1 MLPALTLQGEP
12 LPDVKLG
19 GRSVNTTA
27 MQWHPTQR
35 VLAMGR
41 ADGVL
46 ALHLLTP
53 TCPSILL
60 RMPDSPPCPSCLPY
74 QIRGA

>member
-1 MLPALTLQGEP
+1 MRVE
-12 LPDVKLG
+12 DVELG

-41 ADGVL
+41 ADGVATLQL
-46 ALHLLTP
+46 ASSSSFET
-53 TCPSILL
+53 
-60 RMPDSPPCPSCLPY
+60 LP
-74 QIRGA
+74 QNRP

>member
-46 ALHLLTP
+46 ALHL
-53 TCPSILL
+53 
-60 RMPDSPPCPSCLPY
+60 
-74 QIRGA
+74 